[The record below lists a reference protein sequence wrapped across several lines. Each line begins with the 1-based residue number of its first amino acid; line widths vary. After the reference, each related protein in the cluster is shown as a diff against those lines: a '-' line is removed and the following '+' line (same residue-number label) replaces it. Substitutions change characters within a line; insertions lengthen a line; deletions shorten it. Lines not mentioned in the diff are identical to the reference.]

1 MLKDIKEEQ
10 LYNKRVLVRVD
21 YNVPMDKDG
30 QVLDDFRIVK
40 TLPTLKHLIEE
51 GAKIILISHIGR
63 PKEGEKLSLHSA
75 GQRLGELLGQD
86 IIFVKDCL
94 GKASKKAV
102 ENMQPKEIVLLENV
116 RFYSQE
122 TNNDEEFA
130 RELASLGE
138 FYVNDAFSISHR
150 EHASMVGIPKFLPSV
165 AGLLLKE
172 EITTLD
178 SILERP
184 KRPLVAILGGAK
196 LETKLPCILRLLE
209 LADHVLIGGMLAPVI
224 LAIKKISLSS
234 AHFDKELE
242 KKVLDIKLTNPKL
255 HLPIDALVGL
265 KNLEKE
271 YLRQSAVGKI
281 RQEEQMFDIGPETVR
296 MFSDVIEEAGTIIW
310 NGPLGYTEDERFS
323 TSTLSLASS
332 ILRNPAFSV
341 VGGGDTV
348 SFLAKNNLRDKFG
361 YTSTGGGAML
371 EYLSGKKLP
380 GIKAIENE

>member
-1 MLKDIKEEQ
+1 
-10 LYNKRVLVRVD
+10 
-21 YNVPMDKDG
+21 
-30 QVLDDFRIVK
+30 
-40 TLPTLKHLIEE
+40 
-51 GAKIILISHIGR
+51 
-63 PKEGEKLSLHSA
+63 
-75 GQRLGELLGQD
+75 
-86 IIFVKDCL
+86 
-94 GKASKKAV
+94 
-102 ENMQPKEIVLLENV
+102 
-116 RFYSQE
+116 
-122 TNNDEEFA
+122 
-130 RELASLGE
+130 
-138 FYVNDAFSISHR
+138 
-150 EHASMVGIPKFLPSV
+150 
-165 AGLLLKE
+165 
-172 EITTLD
+172 
-178 SILERP
+178 
-184 KRPLVAILGGAK
+184 
-196 LETKLPCILRLLE
+196 
-209 LADHVLIGGMLAPVI
+209 
-224 LAIKKISLSS
+224 LSS